1 MNKAMNKAVTGKPD
15 KTQTIDHEKEDRERD
30 TNKRADD
37 FAPFFEQRGTL
48 GLGLPNEGLAER
60 IEKEWEDERRNR

>member
-1 MNKAMNKAVTGKPD
+1 MGVKRDKA
-15 KTQTIDHEKEDRERD
+15 QTVDLEKVDRERD
-30 TNKRADD
+30 VRKRADD

-60 IEKEWEDERRNR
+60 IERQREDERRSR